1 MSGPMTASAH
11 VVAPAG
17 EAGDAIVREV
27 EIQL

>member
-1 MSGPMTASAH
+1 MTASAH